1 MIHIILLEPEIPQNT
16 GNISR
21 TCAVTGA
28 HLHLIGPMGFSIEDR
43 WLKRAGLDYWD
54 QLEVFTYDS
63 WANFKAKHPDVRPW
77 MASSKAAHS
86 YCEALYGQEDVW
98 LLFGKETKGLP
109 EELLESDPHRTI
121 RIPMR
126 PGARCLNLSNAVAV
140 VVYEVLRQ
148 GDFAGMQEVGKL
160 GGCPSP

>member
-1 MIHIILLEPEIPQNT
+1 MIHIVLLEPEIPQNT

-28 HLHLIGPMGFSIEDR
+28 SLHLIGPMGFSIEDR

-63 WANFKAKHPDVRPW
+63 WQDFRNRHPHVRPW
-77 MASSKAAHS
+77 MSTSKGIRRHCDA
-86 YCEALYGQEDVW
+86 CYGEGDVW

-109 EELLESDPHRTI
+109 EELLKADEERTI

-140 VVYEVLRQ
+140 AVYEVLRQ
-148 GDFAGMQEVGKL
+148 RDFAGMQFAGKL
-160 GGCPSP
+160 AEKE